1 MNQGDLRS
9 YVPLAV
15 VVIGGALLSI
25 ALFSLYG
32 DLTNPPPPA
41 VVAAP
46 EAAKALLDAVP
57 ETLVANEPP
66 AAVPAAAPP
75 PAKINPETEIKAELL
90 AFVSSWRS
98 AWSNND
104 VNRYLEFYDKSFQ
117 GTADTPEQWRA
128 SRRRIIGQAGKI
140 EISIDEP
147 DIQLDGTNGA
157 IISFPMTYR
166 TSRLNDRGIKQLQL
180 SRTND
185 RWMIVQEQFTPN

>member
-1 MNQGDLRS
+1 MNQGDSRS
-9 YVPLAV
+9 YTPLAV
-15 VVIGGALLSI
+15 VGIGGALLSI

-32 DLTNPPPPA
+32 DYSNPAPPA
-41 VVAAP
+41 VASAPLAAKTLPSATP
-46 EAAKALLDAVP
+46 EA
-57 ETLVANEPP
+57 LVANEPP
-66 AAVPAAAPP
+66 AAIPATEPP

-104 VNRYLEFYDKSFQ
+104 VSRYLEFYDESFH

-140 EISIDEP
+140 EISIGEP

-166 TSRLNDRGIKQLQL
+166 SNRLNDEGIKQLQL
-180 SRTND
+180 SRMNN